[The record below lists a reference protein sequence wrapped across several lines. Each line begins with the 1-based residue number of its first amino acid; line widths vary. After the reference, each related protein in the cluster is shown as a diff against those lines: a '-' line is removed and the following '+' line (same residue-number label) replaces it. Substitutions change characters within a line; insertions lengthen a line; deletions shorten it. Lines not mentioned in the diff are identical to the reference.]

1 MGGVIDTGTQSCT
14 HVHNKHLTL
23 PISLVFFSLPG
34 DGIQSA
40 RIWAALLS
48 EVNERTGLQP
58 LSKALTAAL
67 LFWHFGHRD
76 PALSTVVC
84 LFS

>member
-1 MGGVIDTGTQSCT
+1 MF
-14 HVHNKHLTL
+14 LA
-23 PISLVFFSLPG
+23 LPG
-34 DGIQSA
+34 DRIQSA

-48 EVNERTGLQP
+48 EVKESMGLQP
-58 LSKALTAAL
+58 LSDGLAAAL
-67 LFWHFGHRD
+67 LFWHFILGQQE